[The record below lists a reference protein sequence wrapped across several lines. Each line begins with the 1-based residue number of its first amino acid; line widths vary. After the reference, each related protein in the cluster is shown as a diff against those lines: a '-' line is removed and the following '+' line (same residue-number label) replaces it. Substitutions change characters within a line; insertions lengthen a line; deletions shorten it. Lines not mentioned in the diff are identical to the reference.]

1 MGFSLIG
8 LELKFLSH
16 DLSDLTG
23 LFVLALLYL
32 QFEVVDFFDE
42 IVSFLPDSFL
52 VSLFNLDLLRLQ
64 SCFKL

>member
-42 IVSFLPDSFL
+42 VVSFLPDSFL

>member
-1 MGFSLIG
+1 MGFFLIG